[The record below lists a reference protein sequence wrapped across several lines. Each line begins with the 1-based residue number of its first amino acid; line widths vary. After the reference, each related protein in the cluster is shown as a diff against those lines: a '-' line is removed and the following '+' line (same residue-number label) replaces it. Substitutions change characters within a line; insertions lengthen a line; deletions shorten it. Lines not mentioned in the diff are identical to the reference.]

1 MLDGLTITVVTT
13 MQCPNCQSQLSPY
26 AAQCDRCGEEIPAG
40 QHLLEESGVVE
51 PAPMVEAK
59 SGARRRAG
67 SGGDYRFASL
77 GDRFI
82 AFVLDSAMLFGL
94 FAIVDAWA
102 FMRWGAV
109 EGTELQLTMAAVL
122 AAVMLNSSILFLYG
136 WLLEGACG
144 ATLGKALVGIRVVG
158 SDGRGIF
165 SSCAVRNALR
175 VVDGIG
181 FYILG
186 ALVAGCSS
194 IRQRIGDLFAQT
206 AVVEESYGIGIR
218 IAALI
223 VLAGTLAGAGYAVP
237 RICAVDRSVHSRHL
251 NQVVVRVGRNGN
263 SAYFRVA
270 RYSVD
275 VNAAPS
281 Q

>member
-1 MLDGLTITVVTT
+1 

-26 AAQCDRCGEEIPAG
+26 AGQCDRCGEDIPAG

-51 PAPMVEAK
+51 PRAAPK
-59 SGARRRAG
+59 SSAPAR
-67 SGGDYRFASL
+67 SGNNGDYRFASL

-82 AFVLDSAMLFGL
+82 AFALDSALLFGL

-109 EGTELQLTMAAVL
+109 EGAELQLTTAAIL
-122 AAVMLNSSILFLYG
+122 IAILLNSTILFLYG
-136 WLLEGACG
+136 WLFEAVCG

-165 SSCAVRNALR
+165 RSCAVRNALR

-181 FYILG
+181 FYLLG
-186 ALVAGCSS
+186 ALVAGCSG
-194 IRQRIGDLFAQT
+194 IRQRVGDVFAQT
-206 AVVEESYGIGIR
+206 AVVEERYGIGIR
-218 IAALI
+218 VSALI
-223 VLAGTLAGAGYAVP
+223 VLVATLAGAGYAVP
-237 RICAVDRSVHSRHL
+237 RICAIDRSVHCQHL
-251 NQVVVRVGRNGN
+251 NQVVVRVGRKGN
-263 SAYFRVA
+263 AAYFKVA

-275 VNAAPS
+275 VQASNT

>member
-1 MLDGLTITVVTT
+1 

-26 AAQCDRCGEEIPAG
+26 AAQCDRCGEDIPAG

-51 PAPMVEAK
+51 PATAAAK
-59 SGARRRAG
+59 AAARPRAG
-67 SGGDYRFASL
+67 SNGAYRFASL

-82 AFVLDSAMLFGL
+82 AFALDSVMLFGL

-109 EGTELQLTMAAVL
+109 EGAELQLTTAAIL
-122 AAVMLNSSILFLYG
+122 MAVMLNSTILFLYG

-165 SSCAVRNALR
+165 KSCAVRNALR
-175 VVDGIG
+175 LVDGIG
-181 FYILG
+181 FYVLG

-206 AVVEESYGIGIR
+206 AVVEESYGIGIK

-223 VLAGTLAGAGYAVP
+223 VLVGTLVGAGYEVP

-270 RYSVD
+270 KYSVD
-275 VNAAPS
+275 VNATPS

>member
-1 MLDGLTITVVTT
+1 MLAELPISALTT

-26 AAQCDRCGEEIPAG
+26 AAQCDRCGEDIPAG

-51 PAPMVEAK
+51 PAPAPAK
-59 SGARRRAG
+59 SAT
-67 SGGDYRFASL
+67 SGRGKNSGDYRFASL

-82 AFVLDSAMLFGL
+82 AFVLDSALLFGL

-109 EGTELQLTMAAVL
+109 EGAELQLTTAAVL
-122 AAVMLNSSILFLYG
+122 MAILLNSVILFLYG
-136 WLLEGACG
+136 WLLEAACG

-175 VVDGIG
+175 LVDGIG

-206 AVVEESYGIGIR
+206 AVVEESYGIGIK
-218 IAALI
+218 IAALL
-223 VLAGTLAGAGYAVP
+223 VLVGTLVGAGYEVP

-270 RYSVD
+270 KYSVD
-275 VNAAPS
+275 VQSAA

>member
-1 MLDGLTITVVTT
+1 

-51 PAPMVEAK
+51 PAPTAAPKRAV
-59 SGARRRAG
+59 SGR
-67 SGGDYRFASL
+67 SPNSGDYRFASL

-109 EGTELQLTMAAVL
+109 EGTELQLTTAAVL
-122 AAVMLNSSILFLYG
+122 VAILLNSAILFLYG

-181 FYILG
+181 FYLLG
-186 ALVAGCSS
+186 ALVAGCSG

-206 AVVEESYGIGIR
+206 AVVEESYGIGIK

-223 VLAGTLAGAGYAVP
+223 VLVGTLAGAGYEVP
-237 RICAVDRSVHSRHL
+237 RICSVDRSVHSPHL

-275 VNAAPS
+275 VNASPS

>member
-1 MLDGLTITVVTT
+1 
-13 MQCPNCQSQLSPY
+13 
-26 AAQCDRCGEEIPAG
+26 
-40 QHLLEESGVVE
+40 LLEESGVVE
-51 PAPMVEAK
+51 PAPMAAPKQAV
-59 SGARRRAG
+59 SAR
-67 SGGDYRFASL
+67 SPNSGDYRFASL

-109 EGTELQLTMAAVL
+109 EGTELQLTTAAVL
-122 AAVMLNSSILFLYG
+122 VAIMLNSTILFLYG

-181 FYILG
+181 FYLLG
-186 ALVAGCSS
+186 ALVAGCSG

-218 IAALI
+218 AAAII

-270 RYSVD
+270 KYSVD
-275 VNAAPS
+275 VHATPS

>member
-1 MLDGLTITVVTT
+1 

-26 AAQCDRCGEEIPAG
+26 AAQCDRCGEDIPAG

-51 PAPMVEAK
+51 PAPAVTKQAA
-59 SGARRRAG
+59 SGRSAN
-67 SGGDYRFASL
+67 SGNYRFASL

-94 FAIVDAWA
+94 FAIVDAWV
-102 FMRWGAV
+102 FMRWGTV
-109 EGTELQLTMAAVL
+109 EGSELQLTTAAVL
-122 AAVMLNSSILFLYG
+122 FALLLNSSILFLYG
-136 WLLEGACG
+136 WLLEAACG

-181 FYILG
+181 FYLLG
-186 ALVAGCSS
+186 ALVAGCSG

-206 AVVEESYGIGIR
+206 AVVEESYGVGIK
-218 IAALI
+218 IAALV
-223 VLAGTLAGAGYAVP
+223 VLVGTLAGAGYEVP
-237 RICAVDRSVHSRHL
+237 RICSVDRSVHSRHL

-270 RYSVD
+270 RYTVD
-275 VNAAPS
+275 VNATPS

>member
-1 MLDGLTITVVTT
+1 
-13 MQCPNCQSQLSPY
+13 
-26 AAQCDRCGEEIPAG
+26 
-40 QHLLEESGVVE
+40 LLEESGIVE
-51 PAPMVEAK
+51 PAQVVGAK
-59 SGARRRAG
+59 SVARPRAG
-67 SGGDYRFASL
+67 GNGAYRFASL
-77 GDRFI
+77 GYRFI

-109 EGTELQLTMAAVL
+109 EGAELQLTTAAVL
-122 AAVMLNSSILFLYG
+122 VAVMLNSSILFLYG

-206 AVVEESYGIGIR
+206 AVVEESYGIWTR

-251 NQVVVRVGRNGN
+251 NQVVVRVGRNGH

>member
-1 MLDGLTITVVTT
+1 

-26 AAQCDRCGEEIPAG
+26 AAQCDRCGEDIPAG

-51 PAPMVEAK
+51 PAPAAK
-59 SGARRRAG
+59 SSAPARSG
-67 SGGDYRFASL
+67 SNGEYRFATL

-82 AFVLDSAMLFGL
+82 AFALDTALLFGL

-109 EGTELQLTMAAVL
+109 EGAELQLTTAAILMAVVL
-122 AAVMLNSSILFLYG
+122 NATILFLYG
-136 WLLEGACG
+136 WLFESVCG

-165 SSCAVRNALR
+165 RSCAVRNALR
-175 VVDGIG
+175 LVDGIG
-181 FYILG
+181 FYLLG
-186 ALVAGCSS
+186 ALVAGCSG
-194 IRQRIGDLFAQT
+194 IRQRIGDVFAQT
-206 AVVEESYGIGIR
+206 AVVEERYGIGIR
-218 IAALI
+218 VSALI
-223 VLAGTLAGAGYAVP
+223 MLVATLAGAWYAVP

-251 NQVVVRVGRNGN
+251 NRVVVRVGKNGN
-263 SAYFRVA
+263 AAYFKVA

-275 VNAAPS
+275 VQAAA

>member
-1 MLDGLTITVVTT
+1 

-26 AAQCDRCGEEIPAG
+26 AAQCDRCGEGIPAG

-51 PAPMVEAK
+51 PAPTAASKRAV
-59 SGARRRAG
+59 SGQ
-67 SGGDYRFASL
+67 SPNSGDYRFASL

-109 EGTELQLTMAAVL
+109 EGTELQLTTAAVL
-122 AAVMLNSSILFLYG
+122 VAVMLNSTILFLYG

-175 VVDGIG
+175 LVDGIG
-181 FYILG
+181 FYLLG
-186 ALVAGCSS
+186 ALVAGCSG
-194 IRQRIGDLFAQT
+194 IRQRIADLFAQ
-206 AVVEESYGIGIR
+206 ADDLVLLPDESHG
-218 IAALI
+218 
-223 VLAGTLAGAGYAVP
+223 
-237 RICAVDRSVHSRHL
+237 
-251 NQVVVRVGRNGN
+251 
-263 SAYFRVA
+263 
-270 RYSVD
+270 
-275 VNAAPS
+275 
-281 Q
+281 